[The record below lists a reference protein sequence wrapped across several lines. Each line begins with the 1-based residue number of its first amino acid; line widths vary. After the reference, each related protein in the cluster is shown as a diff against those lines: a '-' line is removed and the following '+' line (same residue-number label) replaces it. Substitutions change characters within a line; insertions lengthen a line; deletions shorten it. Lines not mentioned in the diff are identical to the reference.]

1 MLALAAKVSNVTYL
15 HTANQA
21 TFEPGFEECYT
32 RSGVVVKSVS
42 LQLPTTV
49 LSSSTTVIYGEI
61 TLLPLNVSD
70 HISASVMSLSKETQE
85 ETAARVYSYSNSQK
99 INTPPSHTSPP
110 HSSPYSEPRLSNV
123 QIELK
128 GQVNSSGTVSRAL
141 ITPPPTPRPNS
152 SERTHKDEKPS
163 EDRKDMTALTLK
175 AGLGISNDRCG
186 CLTQKGTPCKISILE
201 QNRDQVEIQIEV
213 MLTFTQSSPELD
225 KELDRLVRLVH
236 CGFHNYGKSNKPRI
250 KAWKETFPISDGD
263 SKPVDSIEEQI
274 REVISQDSAK
284 CAGKKAQDKPCQRRI
299 GGQRVQN
306 FSKTVD
312 EIVKPG
318 AYGDD
323 ACLEF
328 YLKVLQANMYC
339 HDHTDQGSPE
349 MVASWKLDI
358 MKICEQ
364 AVLESAQ
371 SVESDASHGVES
383 PTRPSSQ
390 ETGSLSTETS
400 DKLNLQSESL
410 PTPRSSRSVSP
421 NFTQDPAAFWP
432 SAYDTTPFEIISRS
446 DTLPADQGSYNLVQ
460 AKLGHSL
467 NMDDQRDGHVYLY
480 TVKGNEKYVKIGYTG
495 RLIEERHKE
504 WTFDCNRKTMSLY
517 PKQSY
522 LVKAIPHAR
531 RVEAL
536 CHAELDHH
544 KVKIYCKACL
554 KPHIEW
560 FEVSPEEAIGV
571 IEKWS
576 KWIAK
581 RPYQSKTLRSRV
593 TWSLVE
599 VEKQRARNIAEFMND
614 LSAATKP
621 AVALGFICEKEGT
634 VISVSVA

>member
-1 MLALAAKVSNVTYL
+1 M
-15 HTANQA
+15 
-21 TFEPGFEECYT
+21 
-32 RSGVVVKSVS
+32 
-42 LQLPTTV
+42 
-49 LSSSTTVIYGEI
+49 
-61 TLLPLNVSD
+61 
-70 HISASVMSLSKETQE
+70 
-85 ETAARVYSYSNSQK
+85 
-99 INTPPSHTSPP
+99 
-110 HSSPYSEPRLSNV
+110 
-123 QIELK
+123 ELK
-128 GQVNSSGTVSRAL
+128 GRVISSGTVSTAL

-152 SERTHKDEKPS
+152 SELSHKDEKPS
-163 EDRKDMTALTLK
+163 NDRKDMTASTLK
-175 AGLGISNDRCG
+175 VGLGISNDRCG
-186 CLTQKGTPCKISILE
+186 CLTQKGKPCKISIIE
-201 QNRDQVEIQIEV
+201 QYRDQVEIQIKS
-213 MLTFTQSSPELD
+213 MLSFTQSSPELD
-225 KELDRLVRLVH
+225 TELDKLVRLVH

-250 KAWKETFPISDGD
+250 KAWKATFPISDGD
-263 SKPVDSIEEQI
+263 SRPVDSVEEQI
-274 REVISQDSAK
+274 REVIGQASAK

-312 EIVKPG
+312 EIVKPV

-349 MVASWKLDI
+349 NVASWKSEI

-364 AVLESAQ
+364 DVLELVQ

-383 PTRPSSQ
+383 PTRSPSQ
-390 ETGSLSTETS
+390 ETGSLSTESS
-400 DKLNLQSESL
+400 DKLILQSESL
-410 PTPRSSRSVSP
+410 PTQRSSRSVP
-421 NFTQDPAAFWP
+421 TDFTQDPAAFWP
-432 SAYDTTPFEIISRS
+432 SVYDTTPFEIISRS
-446 DTLPADQGSYNLVQ
+446 DTLPADKGSYNLVQ
-460 AKLGHSL
+460 VKLGHVL
-467 NMDDQRDGHVYLY
+467 NLDDQRDGHVYLY

-495 RLIEERHKE
+495 RLIETRHEE
-504 WTFDCNRKTMSLY
+504 WTFDCNRKTISLY

-522 LVKAIPHAR
+522 HVKAIPYAR

-536 CHAELDHH
+536 CHAELDHR

-581 RPYQSKTLRSRV
+581 RPYQFKMLRSRAI
-593 TWSLVE
+593 WSLVE
-599 VEKQRARNIAEFMND
+599 VEKQRARNIVEFMND

-621 AVALGFICEKEGT
+621 AVALGF
-634 VISVSVA
+634 VY